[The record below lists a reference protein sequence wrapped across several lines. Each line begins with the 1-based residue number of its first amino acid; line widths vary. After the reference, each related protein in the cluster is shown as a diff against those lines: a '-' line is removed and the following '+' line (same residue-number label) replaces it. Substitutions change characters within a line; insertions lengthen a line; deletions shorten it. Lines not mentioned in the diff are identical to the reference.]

1 MRLCYNCMEQI
12 ANDKITICP
21 NCGKPLVSQ
30 RISDKYLVPG
40 TVLQG
45 KFIVG
50 NPLGAG
56 GFGNTYI
63 GYNKLLLHK
72 VAIKEYYPEQYSMR
86 AADGITVTAS
96 EASMRSRFR
105 VGLQQF
111 LEEAR
116 SVASL
121 QDIKGVV
128 SIYTFFEENGT
139 GYIVMEYMEGM
150 DVRTILKKSG
160 NKIDY
165 EWSRKVILTVLYT
178 LRDIHKRG
186 VLHRDIAPDNIFVTN
201 EGVIKLIDF
210 GAARHATAL
219 ANMRQEII
227 LKQGYAPI
235 EQYSRNAKQGPY
247 TDIYAV
253 AALFYRMLT
262 GMKPLPAN
270 ERLSKDSII
279 PPSKMGIA
287 IPEQAECAIMIC
299 LSVQPE
305 YRLQSADEFIEALD
319 GKEFVPFEDGSIAD
333 PPPKEPDKKTIP
345 TAAKVILSLLAVFI
359 IAGMI
364 GGGIAIVNSRK
375 NTEGIE
381 VSAGNRM
388 PDLKGMSYEEAEH
401 ELTGLRIAVSSVTYE
416 YSTEYERETVISQ
429 NIEAGSSL
437 SENISVDLTVSG
449 GTSGFTMQNLEG
461 STIDNV
467 IGYFTAR
474 NMDVTVYTNP
484 YNKNE
489 NNYYPGT
496 GSGDY
501 AKNGLVYI
509 NYEYT
514 EQPKDIC
521 TTQTVAAGTLYEG
534 ADKISIVCSLGN
546 ESEYT
551 VKMPDFENK
560 TPEAV
565 KKKLK
570 SLGVDMKIEVKDD
583 YEYSDAI
590 DAGHIIKQNI
600 AAGTEF
606 NTLRDKNKKLILYL
620 SKGYKPTEKPII
632 TPKPEAQKKAE
643 KQDDKVDEQFGIY
656 EEDGLRGNSS
666 V

>member
-12 ANDKITICP
+12 ANDKITVCP
-21 NCGKPLVSQ
+21 NCGKSLVSQ
-30 RISDKYLVPG
+30 RVSDKYLAPG

-63 GYNKLLLHK
+63 GYNKLLLCK

-96 EASMRSRFR
+96 ESSLHSKFR

-160 NKIDY
+160 NKRDY
-165 EWSRKVILTVLYT
+165 EWCRRVILTVLHT

-210 GAARHATAL
+210 GAAKHATAL
-219 ANMRQEII
+219 ANMRQDII

-270 ERLSKDSII
+270 ERLSNDSLI

-299 LSVQPE
+299 LSIQPE
-305 YRLQSADEFIEALD
+305 YRLQSADEFMEALD
-319 GKEFVPFEDGSIAD
+319 GKSFVPIY
-333 PPPKEPDKKTIP
+333 EPDWILPKISDKKVIP
-345 TAAKVILSLLAVFI
+345 TAAKVILSLLAVI
-359 IAGMI
+359 IVAGMI
-364 GGGIAIVNSRK
+364 GGGIAVVNNRK
-375 NTEGIE
+375 NTTGIE

-388 PDLKGMSYEEAEH
+388 PDLKGMSYEEAEY
-401 ELTGLRIAVSSVTYE
+401 ELKKLGMSVSSVTYE
-416 YSTEYERETVISQ
+416 YSTEYTMETVISQ
-429 NIEAGSSL
+429 SVEAGSSL
-437 SENISVDLTVSG
+437 TENMPVDLMVSG
-449 GTSGFTMQNLEG
+449 GTEKFTMQDLES
-461 STIDNV
+461 STVDSV

-474 NMDVTVYTNP
+474 NIDVKVYKNP
-484 YNKNE
+484 YDKSERDFYQGNR
-489 NNYYPGT
+489 T
-496 GSGDY
+496 GASHMLGI
-501 AKNGLVYI
+501 AYI

-514 EQPKDIC
+514 DQPKDIC
-521 TTQTVAAGTLYEG
+521 TTQTFAAGALYEG
-534 ADKISIVCSLGN
+534 SDEISVVCSLGN
-546 ESEYT
+546 EADYM

-560 TPEAV
+560 TPEAA

-570 SLGVDMKIEVKDD
+570 SLGLDMDIDIKESG
-583 YEYSDAI
+583 EYSDKVES
-590 DAGHIIKQNI
+590 GHIIDQSI
-600 AAGTEF
+600 VPGTGI
-606 NTLRDKNKKLILYL
+606 NVLRDRKERLILYL
-620 SKGYKPTEKPII
+620 SRGKMSTPTKAPAPTPTKAPSKHKEKV
-632 TPKPEAQKKAE
+632 KDRLEA
-643 KQDDKVDEQFGIY
+643 IHW
-656 EEDGLRGNSS
+656 
-666 V
+666 

>member
-1 MRLCYNCMEQI
+1 MKLCYNCMCRI
-12 ANDKITICP
+12 SDDKARVCP
-21 NCGKPLVSQ
+21 DCGKPLTAK
-30 RISDKYLVPG
+30 RISDKYLAPG

-63 GYNKLLLHK
+63 GYNKLLLCK
-72 VAIKEYYPEQYSMR
+72 VAIKEYYPEQYSIR
-86 AADGITVTAS
+86 AADGVTVTAS
-96 EASMRSRFR
+96 ESSLHSKFR

-160 NKIDY
+160 NKRDY
-165 EWSRKVILTVLYT
+165 EWCRRVILTILHT

-186 VLHRDIAPDNIFVTN
+186 VLHRDIAPDNIFITN

-219 ANMRQEII
+219 ANMRQDII

-270 ERLSKDSII
+270 ERLSKDSLI
-279 PPSKMGIA
+279 PPSKMGID

-299 LSVQPE
+299 LSIQPE
-305 YRLQSADEFIEALD
+305 YRLQSADEFMEALD
-319 GKEFVPFEDGSIAD
+319 GKLFVPVYEPKWFFDDGI
-333 PPPKEPDKKTIP
+333 DKKAIP
-345 TAAKVILSLLAVFI
+345 TNIKVIIGLIAVFLVVGI
-359 IAGMI
+359 V

-375 NTEGIE
+375 TVTSQGVA
-381 VSAGNRM
+381 VSDDKM
-388 PDLKGMSYEEAEH
+388 FDLQGKSYEEAEH
-401 ELTGLRIAVSSVTYE
+401 ELKKLGVDVSSLIYE
-416 YSTEYERETVISQ
+416 YSTEYERDTVMSQ
-429 NIEAGSSL
+429 NIEAGADL
-437 SENISVDLTVSG
+437 PKDQGVTLTVSR
-449 GTSGFTMQNLEG
+449 GTDGFTMQNLEG
-461 STIDNV
+461 STIYDV
-467 IGYFTAR
+467 IAYLTAR
-474 NMDVTVYTNP
+474 NIDVNVYRNP
-484 YNKNE
+484 YDKSELDCYQGNR
-489 NNYYPGT
+489 T
-496 GSGDY
+496 GASHMLGI
-501 AKNGLVYI
+501 AYI

-514 EQPKDIC
+514 DQPKDIC
-521 TTQTVAAGTLYEG
+521 TTQTFAAGALYEG
-534 ADKISIVCSLGN
+534 SDEISVVCSLGN
-546 ESEYT
+546 EADYM

-560 TPEAV
+560 TPEAA

-570 SLGVDMKIEVKDD
+570 SLGLDMDIDIKESG
-583 YEYSDAI
+583 EYSDKVES
-590 DAGHIIKQNI
+590 GHIIDQSI
-600 AAGTEF
+600 VPGTGI
-606 NTLRDKNKKLILYL
+606 NVLRDRKERLILYL
-620 SKGYKPTEKPII
+620 SRGKMSTPTKAPAPTPTKAPSKHKEKV
-632 TPKPEAQKKAE
+632 KDRLEAINE
-643 KQDDKVDEQFGIY
+643 F
-656 EEDGLRGNSS
+656 
-666 V
+666 